1 MDDIFRKETRT
12 LSKGEQDHLNVIK
25 EQAEVLLDLFIRS
38 EGVLEIQTSRELSV
52 ARTKLEE
59 AVMWAVKH
67 WTA

>member
-38 EGVLEIQTSRELSV
+38 EGVLEVQTSRELSV

>member
-1 MDDIFRKETRT
+1 MDDIFRKETRA
-12 LSKGEQDHLNVIK
+12 LNKAEQDHLNVIK
-25 EQAEVLLDLFIRS
+25 KQAEVLLDLFIRS
-38 EGVLEIQTSRELSV
+38 EGVLEVQTSRDLSV